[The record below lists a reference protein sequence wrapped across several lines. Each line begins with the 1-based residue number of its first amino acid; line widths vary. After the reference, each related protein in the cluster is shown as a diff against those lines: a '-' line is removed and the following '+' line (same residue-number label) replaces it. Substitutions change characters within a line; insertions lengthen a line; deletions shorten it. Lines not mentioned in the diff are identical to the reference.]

1 MLLLKNLSILIF
13 LVFAFMLANP
23 NQGRG
28 QVFFQYEQAETLKVK
43 RWSAGDKILFRQ
55 KQFGDEWISDRIMQ
69 ILPEDNALV
78 FHDQILHLDEITH
91 IQYMRP
97 MPTIAGKTLTYFG
110 TSWLVMGG
118 LIEGL
123 AELNLI
129 ETEYRFGKD
138 TAIIGVT
145 SVLTGYLTQKLWS
158 KAVKKMNDRKR
169 VRIIDLRF

>member
-1 MLLLKNLSILIF
+1 MLLKNLYLIIVL
-13 LVFAFMLANP
+13 LVASVLFSPTQVL
-23 NQGRG
+23 G
-28 QVFFQYEQAETLKVK
+28 QVYFQFEQAETLKVK
-43 RWSAGDKILFRQ
+43 RWTAGDKILFRQ

-78 FHDQILHLDEITH
+78 FHDQIVHLDEITH
-91 IQYMRP
+91 IQYMRA

-145 SVLTGYLTQKLWS
+145 SILTGYLTQKLWS